1 MLEVIQWITMLSREV
16 NAFQSESYTDLE
28 TRIASPKINPK
39 ATWLRSFKTS
49 LFLHHL
55 RYLSKVNCEHEI
67 VQQCFDCSAADQRWA
82 WGFSHSSSAH
92 SPSPYESWLQSEF
105 TLSPSPHRMIIHFNF
120 TRLFFELRWFG
131 NCKALHSISIKA
143 SIHAFC
149 AFVPTTGH

>member
-1 MLEVIQWITMLSREV
+1 MLSREV
-16 NAFQSESYTDLE
+16 NAFEQSESYTDLE

-39 ATWLRSFKTS
+39 ATWLWSFKTS

-120 TRLFFELRWFG
+120 TRLFFSSSVDLAIVKRSILFQLRLQFMPFAPLCQQLG
-131 NCKALHSISIKA
+131 IKCK
-143 SIHAFC
+143 
-149 AFVPTTGH
+149 